1 MDLHNPAPVTVD
13 QVVQALSVL
22 GQEVVADPEYRP
34 YGPTRDDLPELL
46 GGLLGRVEFE
56 VATVVDPNDDPPHAM
71 SELQGGWR
79 TESDNPDVH
88 RAVLVNRLH
97 RTAFDI
103 GAALG
108 ADDVT
113 AVGEV
118 IGGEVVGEVVGEVDG
133 DQEEE
138 EAVGPPGVA
147 GAAVCAL
154 AAADLLA
161 AQDAVDDGRT
171 RAAHHA
177 LDSVEGF
184 LAQALLTA
192 HLLRLQLRAE
202 EEEE

>member
-34 YGPTRDDLPELL
+34 DGPTRDDLPELL

-56 VATVVDPNDDPPHAM
+56 VATAVDPNEDPPHAM
-71 SELQGGWR
+71 SELQDGWR
-79 TESDNPDVH
+79 TESENPDVH

-108 ADDVT
+108 ADDAT
-113 AVGEV
+113 SDQ
-118 IGGEVVGEVVGEVDG
+118 EVVGEVDG
-133 DQEEE
+133 DEED

-161 AQDAVDDGRT
+161 AQAAVDDGRART
-171 RAAHHA
+171 AHHA

-202 EEEE
+202 EEEG

>member
-34 YGPTRDDLPELL
+34 DGPTEDDLPELL

-56 VATVVDPNDDPPHAM
+56 VATVADPNAEPPHAM
-71 SELQGGWR
+71 SEVQDGWR
-79 TESDNPDVH
+79 TESTNPDVH
-88 RAVLVNRLH
+88 RALLVNRLQ

-103 GAALG
+103 GSVLG
-108 ADDVT
+108 TGDEDLPET
-113 AVGEV
+113 
-118 IGGEVVGEVVGEVDG
+118 VDG
-133 DQEEE
+133 DDEEE
-138 EAVGPPGVA
+138 DEAVGPPGVA

-154 AAADLLA
+154 AAAELLA
-161 AQDAVDDGRT
+161 AQGAVDDGRAH
-171 RAAHHA
+171 AAHRA

-202 EEEE
+202 EQGDT

>member
-13 QVVQALSVL
+13 QVVHALSVL

-34 YGPTRDDLPELL
+34 FGPTEDDLPELL

-56 VATVVDPNDDPPHAM
+56 VATVVDPADEPPLAL
-71 SELQGGWR
+71 SELQEGWR

-88 RAVLVNRLH
+88 RAVLVNRLQ

-108 ADDVT
+108 AD
-113 AVGEV
+113 GEEDAR
-118 IGGEVVGEVVGEVDG
+118 GGEGASVD
-133 DQEEE
+133 EEDE
-138 EAVGPPGVA
+138 EVGPPGVA
-147 GAAVCAL
+147 GAAACAL
-154 AAADLLA
+154 AASDLLA
-161 AQDAVDDGRT
+161 AQAAVDEGRS
-171 RAAHHA
+171 RQANRA

-184 LAQALLTA
+184 LAQALLTV

-202 EEEE
+202 EDEES